1 MNFFLLLPEFVL
13 VGVAFVV
20 LGLDLFLPREQKHHL
35 AYYSAAGILVT
46 AASSLLL
53 WGVNDSLY
61 GGLFVVDGY
70 ALFFALFFLAV
81 AFVVTLASVEYVRK
95 NLLYPGEYYG
105 LILLSTLAMM
115 FMAASRELI
124 TAYISLELLSFSFY
138 VLVSYAKFD
147 ARSNEAG
154 IKYVILGAFSSALL
168 LYGLAMIYGLTRTT
182 YFNEIA
188 RVIQSGV
195 PLQPALLVG
204 LALVIAGLGFKVA
217 AVPFHMWT
225 PDVYQ
230 GAPLPITAF
239 ISVASKAA
247 GFALLLR
254 LFAEAFLP
262 AINDWQ
268 TIIVVLSAI
277 SMTVGNLVAI
287 QQRNI
292 KRMLAYSSIGQAG
305 YILMGV
311 AVLSPMAVS
320 GILFHL
326 AGYAFS
332 NLAAFCCVIAYH
344 NLSGKE
350 DIPDYAGLAERAPFV
365 ALVMSVALFS
375 LAGLPFFAGFATKF
389 YLFTAV
395 AKGGYL
401 WLVGLAVTTSLISLY
416 YYLMVVKQMYI
427 GVPSEAVRFR
437 LSQPLVGVLGLL
449 LLGVI
454 GLGVYPAPLL
464 KVIESAST
472 VILPLL
478 PLG

>member
-1 MNFFLLLPEFVL
+1 MNFWLLLPEL
-13 VGVAFVV
+13 LLIGLAFLV
-20 LGLDLFLPREQKHHL
+20 LGADLFLPQEQKHYL
-35 AYYSAAGILVT
+35 AYFSAAGTLVV
-46 AASSLLL
+46 AGSSLVL
-53 WGVNDSLY
+53 WGVKDSLY
-61 GGLFVVDGY
+61 GGIFVVDGY
-70 ALFFALFFLAV
+70 ALFFKLFFLAV

-95 NLLYPGEYYG
+95 NLLHPGEYYG
-105 LILLSTLAMM
+105 LILFSTLAMM
-115 FMAASRELI
+115 LLAASRELI
-124 TAYISLELLSFSFY
+124 SAYISLELLSFSFY
-138 VLVSYAKFD
+138 ILVSYAKFD

-154 IKYVILGAFSSALL
+154 IKYIILGAFSSALL
-168 LYGLAMIYGLTRTT
+168 LYGLGMIYGLTRTT
-182 YFNEIA
+182 YFDEIA
-188 RVIQSGV
+188 SVIASGV

-204 LALVIAGLGFKVA
+204 LVLVIAGLGFKVA

-230 GAPLPITAF
+230 GAPLPITAY

-262 AINDWQ
+262 AIDNWQ
-268 TIIVVLSAI
+268 TIVVVLSAI
-277 SMTVGNLVAI
+277 SMTVGNLVAL

-292 KRMLAYSSIGQAG
+292 KRMLAYSSIGQVG

-311 AVLSPMAVS
+311 AALSPMAVS

-332 NLAAFCCVIAYH
+332 NLAAFTCAIAYH
-344 NLSGKE
+344 NQSGKE

-365 ALVMSVALFS
+365 ALVMSIALFS

-389 YLFTAV
+389 YLFTA
-395 AKGGYL
+395 AAREGYL
-401 WLVGLAVTTSLISLY
+401 WLVGLAVFNSVVSLY

-427 GVPSEAVRFR
+427 APPSETGRFR

-449 LLGVI
+449 VIGVI
-454 GLGVYPAPLL
+454 WLGVYPAPLVQ
-464 KVIESAST
+464 VIESASRA
-472 VILPLL
+472 ILPFL